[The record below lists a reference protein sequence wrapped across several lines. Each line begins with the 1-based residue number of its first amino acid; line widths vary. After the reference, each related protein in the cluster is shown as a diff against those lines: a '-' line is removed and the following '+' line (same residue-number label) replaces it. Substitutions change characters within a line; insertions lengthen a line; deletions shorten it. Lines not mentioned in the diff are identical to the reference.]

1 MIKVFA
7 DYTEGHEK
15 FDNTVS
21 FSIERVSGV
30 KLLRKYRKSYLINEY
45 LNENKNVQCLI
56 ADHWKSLELIKTNKK
71 KICLIHSKE
80 INHPKGSRLNKKVL
94 EVLNNVD
101 HVVANSNYTKS
112 LAIDLGVDENR
123 IIVINPGVDPVTE
136 IPKKDLSKA
145 EELFKGKKQR
155 LITVSRFDK
164 RKNHEKVI
172 MAVRNLKEVYP
183 DIVYTCIGYGDE
195 EDNLKKLVSMFELMS
210 PEELNM
216 IRNND
221 LNFLWNNLWKK
232 TSNYK
237 IYQKELKKSENNFN
251 YLKNNKILEK
261 LLEITPLYDS
271 PEWGFPKGKRNN
283 FEKNFDCAKREF
295 LEETN
300 INDEDHIILRNLYC
314 INENYVGTNKL
325 NYRHIY
331 YISIADS
338 EMKEN
343 NYNNNE
349 VGEIRWFNWDDAIN
363 IIRPYYTSKIELLNK
378 IFLFAV
384 NSFEDIT
391 IDRIKKLAI

>member
-1 MIKVFA
+1 MHLIITRTFPPEVGGMQNLMWGLARSLSKINLIKVFA

-30 KLLRKYRKSYLINEY
+30 KLLRKYRKSYLINQY

-195 EDNLKKLVSMFELMS
+195 EDNLKKLVI
-210 PEELNM
+210 ELNLQEQVKFLKD
-216 IRNND
+216 IPND
-221 LNFLWNNLWKK
+221 FKNALVARSNVFVMPSIIHKKSVEGFGIAYIEAAQYGIPSIGGKDGGASDAIIHEKTGLICDGNNLDDVY
-232 TSNYK
+232 S
-237 IYQKELKKSENNFN
+237 
-251 YLKNNKILEK
+251 
-261 LLEITPLYDS
+261 
-271 PEWGFPKGKRNN
+271 
-283 FEKNFDCAKREF
+283 
-295 LEETN
+295 
-300 INDEDHIILRNLYC
+300 
-314 INENYVGTNKL
+314 
-325 NYRHIY
+325 
-331 YISIADS
+331 SIDQIF
-338 EMKEN
+338 KEN
-343 NYNNNE
+343 KYFEYGKAAKENSSN
-349 VGEIRWFNWDDAIN
+349 FNWDK
-363 IIRPYYTSKIELLNK
+363 IIESYK
-378 IFLFAV
+378 
-384 NSFEDIT
+384 
-391 IDRIKKLAI
+391 RIL